1 MRFRIPPQ
9 MKETVMIVRQD
20 AFQRNKRDTVATVN
34 CMVIPQSDVI
44 RGVDGVAR
52 AGTGNWRAL
61 LEKPNT
67 DIHEG
72 DILRRPA
79 DETEFTVY
87 RVRQL
92 GGTMILEL
100 RDENI
105 P

>member
-9 MKETVMIVRQD
+9 MKETVTIVRQD
-20 AFQRNKRDTVATVN
+20 AFNRNTRIDIATAN
-34 CMVIPQSDVI
+34 CMVLPQSDAI
-44 RGVDGVAR
+44 RVVDGVAR
-52 AGTGNWRAL
+52 AGTGWRAL
-61 LEKPNT
+61 LETPN
-67 DIHEG
+67 DAIHEG
-72 DILRRPA
+72 DILKRA
-79 DETEFTVY
+79 DKTEFTVY

>member
-9 MKETVMIVRQD
+9 MKETVTIVRQD
-20 AFQRNKRDTVATVN
+20 AFNRDNQINIATVD
-34 CMVIPQSDVI
+34 CMVLPRSDVI
-44 RGVDGVAR
+44 RVVDGIAR
-52 AGTGNWRAL
+52 AGTGWQAL

-72 DILRRPA
+72 DILKRA
-79 DETEFTVY
+79 DTEFTVY
-87 RVRQL
+87 RVRKL

>member
-1 MRFRIPPQ
+1 MRFRIPPL
-9 MKETVMIVRQD
+9 MKETVTIVRQD
-20 AFQRNKRDTVATVN
+20 AFNRNKRDDVATVD
-34 CMVIPQSDVI
+34 CMILPQSDMV
-44 RGVDGVAR
+44 RVVDGVAR
-52 AGTGNWRAL
+52 AGTGWQAL

-67 DIHEG
+67 DIREA
-72 DILRRPA
+72 DILRRA
-79 DETEFTVY
+79 DTTEFTVY